1 MLRMEKYTELELLLN
16 KAKGGDENALLI
28 LQEVMNQLN
37 QFQEEV

>member
-1 MLRMEKYTELELLLN
+1 MEKYAELELLLN
-16 KAKGGDENALLI
+16 EAKGGDENALLA